1 MRDPCRRTCWGAGC
15 AAGCWCC
22 GAAALHGHGLASK
35 RSTSTGL
42 GVVQGP
48 LDGTIVFFF
57 FLAWGVRL
65 GRLTHP
71 RDGSLQGLEV
81 GRSGWT
87 NRCFAEGVLNETAGC
102 RSVSCS
108 LSMLHALIPTE
119 LVSMACLLRN
129 CSLEGPV
136 VDCGVTCCA
145 TVYGSEPEQGCLLV
159 QYPVSSPFTEQHR
172 RDVAVGWWCSPPPR
186 SRRIAVH
193 DFHTSG
199 QPRRRARTTHVDGNA
214 GAWRQGVVRVSAVRL
229 DGRVLWFGRG
239 FAVSRQVGQPDLDC
253 WRWFCARLV
262 ARFEN

>member
-1 MRDPCRRTCWGAGC
+1 MGCGIPVGARV
-15 AAGCWCC
+15 
-22 GAAALHGHGLASK
+22 GA
-35 RSTSTGL
+35 L
-42 GVVQGP
+42 GVLPGVGVAARRRCMGMGLRRSEARQRGWVWFRV
-48 LDGTIVFFF
+48 LWMGRSFFF

-159 QYPVSSPFTEQHR
+159 QYPVSSPFTEQRR
-172 RDVAVGWWCSPPPR
+172 RDVAVGWWCSPPP
-186 SRRIAVH
+186 
-193 DFHTSG
+193 
-199 QPRRRARTTHVDGNA
+199 
-214 GAWRQGVVRVSAVRL
+214 
-229 DGRVLWFGRG
+229 VLEG
-239 FAVSRQVGQPDLDC
+239 
-253 WRWFCARLV
+253 
-262 ARFEN
+262 